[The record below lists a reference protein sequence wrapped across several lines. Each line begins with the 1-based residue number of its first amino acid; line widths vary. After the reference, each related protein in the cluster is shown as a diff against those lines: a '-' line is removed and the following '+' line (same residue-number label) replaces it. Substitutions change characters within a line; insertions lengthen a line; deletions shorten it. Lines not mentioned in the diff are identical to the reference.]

1 MEDLPVEQLY
11 KDYFTRK
18 SDKSVIEVLS
28 SRLETW
34 YRALSICKLGGVAYN
49 GPFEKACTDLS
60 SSIGQLNLQK
70 ARQFVPVAHSILQTQ
85 IQISPKPEFVDYT
98 NPMRKNKQPLELLEA
113 VWKNLSESDQKL
125 LVHAYGTSESLENL
139 KKTGHFPDGI
149 AFALLKARY
158 ALKKQL
164 QSQEQISF
172 SFLDDIK
179 DRDLAPLPLYEAK
192 TLKSKNG
199 EDAFEYWLA
208 DAPNICID
216 LIEFAPFAESM
227 RNGALTK
234 LSKNSKPPVRQ
245 NLENTQEYADTTG
258 SLPLHSAHPDEESNL
273 IKYVIIGFVLAVV
286 LFAIFVLI
294 SGESGGTT
302 ETPSAPASQTAP

>member
-70 ARQFVPVAHSILQTQ
+70 ARQFVPVAHSILQKQ
-85 IQISPKPEFVDYT
+85 IQKSPTPEFVDYT
-98 NPMRKNKQPLELLEA
+98 NPMLKNKQPLELLEA

-125 LVHAYGTSESLENL
+125 LVHAYGASESLENL

-172 SFLDDIK
+172 SFLDDLK

-192 TLKSKNG
+192 TLKSKNE

-234 LSKNSKPPVRQ
+234 LNKNTKPSPRSSH
-245 NLENTQEYADTTG
+245 EHSQEYADTTG
-258 SLPLHSAHPDEESNL
+258 SIPLHSAHPDEESNL

-294 SGESGGTT
+294 SGNAPEKP
-302 ETPSAPASQTAP
+302 TPVQPASQTTP